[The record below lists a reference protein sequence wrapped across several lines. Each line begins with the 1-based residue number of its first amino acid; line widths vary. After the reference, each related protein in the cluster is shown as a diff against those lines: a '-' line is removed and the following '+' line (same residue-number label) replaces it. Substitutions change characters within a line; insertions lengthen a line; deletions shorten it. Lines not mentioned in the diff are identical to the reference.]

1 MFPFNTPAEA
11 GRACP
16 PWRVTTVSSSRRV
29 GSLAGLL
36 PHTCLVYAGLLP
48 HTGLVPPLA
57 SARDAGADAGR
68 LRAAAAAAAAAAAV
82 GGASPYA

>member
-1 MFPFNTPAEA
+1 MA
-11 GRACP
+11 GTRA

-29 GSLAGLL
+29 GSL
-36 PHTCLVYAGLLP
+36 AGLLP

-68 LRAAAAAAAAAAAV
+68 LRAAAAAAAAAVAAV